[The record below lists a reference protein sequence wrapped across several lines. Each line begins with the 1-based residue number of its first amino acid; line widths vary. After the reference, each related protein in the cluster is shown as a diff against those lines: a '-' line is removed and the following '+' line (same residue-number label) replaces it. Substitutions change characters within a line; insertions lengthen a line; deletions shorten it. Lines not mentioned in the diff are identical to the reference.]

1 MKLRRKVNSFHL
13 LLLGIIFPILVL
25 CNYLLFNYIINKNV
39 KENLGA
45 EQQRI
50 IAYVNENDRLPI
62 SSFIFSA
69 EKISN
74 QVNIKPQFKDTI
86 FTEQNA
92 DDVLKSK
99 LLNFSLDAEESRFKI
114 TLEQNIIQL
123 DKSIWLI
130 AALNAT
136 IFLLLF
142 LGLYFI
148 NRRVY
153 TWLWQPFFATISDL
167 KNFNVSTN
175 DHLQFQKTEVEEF
188 EQFNHVI
195 SDLITQ
201 TKRDYQ
207 NLKEF
212 NQNISHEIQTPL
224 TIVRNKVVSLL
235 ESKNLDTGELNRLEA
250 IYREIN
256 KLSKIGK
263 SLTLISR
270 IENQEFK
277 NFDDVDI
284 YIAIKNILNNLE
296 EIINFKNLDV
306 DVNLEPTTVECDYIL
321 MDILLTNLIKNAI
334 QHNKQEGFI
343 NIQLKNKELMVLNS
357 GVTSELVDDKIFN
370 RFERGNSKSDS
381 LGLGLAISQKICEI
395 YNYDLMYGMDK
406 DNYRFTV
413 KFQ

>member
-25 CNYLLFNYIINKNV
+25 CNYLFFNYIINKNV